1 MKISASIYS
10 AKAASLPALLK
21 ELDNHGVNLLHV
33 DCNDDAKVFAD
44 IEQINQLSNTPVD
57 LHIISSTPEKYFE
70 AIAVAN
76 PSQVS
81 FQYENFPAPIEFP
94 KNRNY
99 KIGLAITSATNI
111 DVFESYQAQCDYI
124 LLMTTTPGQ
133 SGGTF
138 DKNTFLRI
146 REFQKRFPKIPV
158 QVDGGVNAEV
168 SFILRHLGVQTAV
181 VGSYLFKQETLGA
194 ALLQLHRPMV
204 GSHYQ
209 ISDFMLSINE
219 LPILTENELSLRKAL
234 QSIDDY
240 KMAFT
245 CICDAAG
252 HLTGLI
258 SNADIRKGLLKQW
271 EAWPNID
278 VHQLINRTPLKIQE
292 SATIH
297 GLLEFIQQ
305 VDFPVQYLP
314 VVDAQNKL
322 KGAVLFTQLIKGE
335 L

>member
-10 AKAASLPALLK
+10 AKASSLPTLLK
-21 ELDNHGVNLLHV
+21 ELDDHAVNLFHV
-33 DCNDDAKVFAD
+33 DCNDDVNVFTD
-44 IEQINQLSNTPVD
+44 VEQIKTLSNTPID
-57 LHIISSTPEKYFE
+57 LHIISATPERYFE
-70 AIAVAN
+70 LIEKAR

-81 FQYENFPAPIEFP
+81 FQYENFTQAIAFP
-94 KNRNY
+94 SNRNY
-99 KIGLAITSATNI
+99 KIGLAITSATSI
-111 DVFESYQAQCDYI
+111 DVFEAYQSQCDYV
-124 LLMTTTPGQ
+124 LLMTTVPGQ
-133 SGGTF
+133 SGGVF
-138 DKNTFLRI
+138 DKGTFSKI
-146 REFQKRFPKIPV
+146 RQFQKRFPKIPV

-194 ALLQLHRPMV
+194 ALLQLNRASV

-209 ISDFMLSINE
+209 ISDFMLPIEDVPVLAEENLE
-219 LPILTENELSLRKAL
+219 LRQVL

-245 CICDAAG
+245 CICNTDG
-252 HLTGLI
+252 TLTGLI

-278 VHQLINRTPLKIQE
+278 VHQLINKKPLKIQA

-297 GLLEFIQQ
+297 ELLEFIQL
-305 VDFPVQYLP
+305 VEFPVQYLP
-314 VVDAQNKL
+314 VVDEHNTL
-322 KGAVLFTQLIKGE
+322 KGVVIFTQLIKGE
-335 L
+335 I

>member
-10 AKAASLPALLK
+10 ANAESLPTLLK
-21 ELDNHGVNLLHV
+21 ELDNHGVNLFHV
-33 DCNDDAKVFAD
+33 DCNDNPRVFED
-44 IEQINQLSNTPVD
+44 ITQTKQLSNTPID
-57 LHIISSTPEKYFE
+57 LHIISSSPEKYFDSI
-70 AIAVAN
+70 AIAN
-76 PSQVS
+76 PTQVS
-81 FQYENFPAPIEFP
+81 FQYENFTSQVNFPIS
-94 KNRNY
+94 RNY
-99 KIGLAITSATNI
+99 KIGLAITSATSI
-111 DVFESYQAQCDYI
+111 EVFEQYQSQCDYI
-124 LLMTTTPGQ
+124 LLMTTIPGQ
-133 SGGTF
+133 SGGVF
-138 DKNTFLRI
+138 DKTTFQRI
-146 REFQKRFPKIPV
+146 RQFQKRFPNIPI

-168 SFILRHLGVQTAV
+168 SFILRHLGIQTAV

-209 ISDFMLSINE
+209 VSDFMLSVE
-219 LPILTENELSLRKAL
+219 DMPVLSAQELSLRKAL

-245 CICDAAG
+245 CICDEQG
-252 HLTGLI
+252 HLIGLI
-258 SNADIRKGLLKQW
+258 SNADIRKGLLQQW
-271 EAWPNID
+271 EAWPSID

-297 GLLEFIQQ
+297 RLLEFIQSI
-305 VDFPVQYLP
+305 DFPVQYLP
-314 VVDAQNKL
+314 VVDEQNKL

>member
-10 AKAASLPALLK
+10 AKAESLPTLLK

-33 DCNDDAKVFAD
+33 DCNDDLRVFED
-44 IEQINQLSNTPVD
+44 ITQIKELSQTPVD
-57 LHIISSTPEKYFE
+57 LHIISSNPEQYFE
-70 AIAVAN
+70 AIAKAN
-76 PSQVS
+76 PAQVS
-81 FQYENFPAPIEFP
+81 FQYENFRSPVHFP
-94 KNRNY
+94 VERSY
-99 KIGLAITSATNI
+99 KIGLAITSATSI
-111 DVFESYQAQCDYI
+111 EIFETYQTQCDYI

-133 SGGTF
+133 SGGVF
-138 DKNTFLRI
+138 DKTTFQRI
-146 REFQKRFPKIPV
+146 RQFQKRFPNTPI

-168 SFILRHLGVQTAV
+168 SFILRHLGIQTAV

-209 ISDFMLSINE
+209 VSDFMLSLE
-219 LPILTENELSLRKAL
+219 DMPVLAAKELSLKKAL

-245 CICDAAG
+245 CICDAEG
-252 HLTGLI
+252 VLTGLI

-292 SATIH
+292 TATIH
-297 GLLEFIQQ
+297 TLLELIHQI
-305 VDFPVQYLP
+305 DFPIQYLP
-314 VVDAQNKL
+314 VVDSQNRL

>member
-33 DCNDDAKVFAD
+33 DCNDDPKVFAD

-70 AIAVAN
+70 AIAAAN
-76 PSQVS
+76 PLQVS
-81 FQYENFPAPIEFP
+81 FQYENFPAPIDFP

-158 QVDGGVNAEV
+158 QVDGGV
-168 SFILRHLGVQTAV
+168 
-181 VGSYLFKQETLGA
+181 
-194 ALLQLHRPMV
+194 
-204 GSHYQ
+204 
-209 ISDFMLSINE
+209 
-219 LPILTENELSLRKAL
+219 LSL
-234 QSIDDY
+234 
-240 KMAFT
+240 
-245 CICDAAG
+245 
-252 HLTGLI
+252 
-258 SNADIRKGLLKQW
+258 
-271 EAWPNID
+271 
-278 VHQLINRTPLKIQE
+278 
-292 SATIH
+292 IH
-297 GLLEFIQQ
+297 I
-305 VDFPVQYLP
+305 
-314 VVDAQNKL
+314 
-322 KGAVLFTQLIKGE
+322 
-335 L
+335 